1 MIITQYGAVIFICL
15 YMRGFCKNI
24 EIYDMKYILM
34 GYVSSFHFILSLKED
49 AFNENFISQK
59 LSSLRT
65 FVAYLIFT
73 INDQSIHVPAFI
85 GLLE

>member
-1 MIITQYGAVIFICL
+1 MIITQYGAVIFIFL
-15 YMRGFCKNI
+15 YMSGFCKNI
-24 EIYDMKYILM
+24 EIYDIKYILM

-49 AFNENFISQK
+49 IFNENFISQK

-65 FVAYLIFT
+65 FVVYLIFI
-73 INDQSIHVPAFI
+73 INDLSIHVPAFI